1 MNACTMKNKKQ
12 AKNSVKKLSILIP
25 AYNES
30 KTIIGILEKIIRVDL
45 PESIKK
51 EIIIIDDCSTD
62 HTDEKVAQVMKSHS
76 EMYIKYIRLK
86 ENRGKGYAVRTG
98 ITNATGEIIIVQ
110 DADLEYDPNDY
121 SILLQPILSGKYKI
135 VYGSRLLNRNNKYSY
150 HSFYWGGRLISLIT
164 SLLFSCKITDEPTC
178 YKMFDASVL
187 KSIPLTYDRFGFCPE
202 ITAKA
207 RRCGYAI
214 KEVPINYYP
223 RSKQEGK
230 KIKWCDGVEAI
241 CILFKFRFHNKWQPM
256 QYRNMRKANTAYQ
269 SRPVT
274 NRRRL
279 LKNVSFLIH
288 TFSILCIL
296 QTTRIS
302 LGVF

>member
-30 KTIIGILEKIIRVDL
+30 KTIVGILEKIIRVDL
-45 PESIKK
+45 PETIKK

-214 KEVPINYYP
+214 KKN
-223 RSKQEGK
+223 
-230 KIKWCDGVEAI
+230 
-241 CILFKFRFHNKWQPM
+241 
-256 QYRNMRKANTAYQ
+256 
-269 SRPVT
+269 SR
-274 NRRRL
+274 
-279 LKNVSFLIH
+279 
-288 TFSILCIL
+288 
-296 QTTRIS
+296 
-302 LGVF
+302 